1 MRIFL
6 QWNMKLKLRWY
17 NVLFIFLI
25 LPTLFISRPV
35 SAQHR
40 RKTSSLSV
48 QKKSKQQGPQVK
60 PDILVLRY
68 KPQAGTLLYNIQTE
82 VDQHVRTDR
91 DELSGNLISTA
102 QLAFHT
108 VSIDYKK
115 GLWSFDQY
123 FTKFLL
129 SGRQL
134 NGDSLS
140 LRENEA
146 VDKITRLTYEMKGTQ
161 LNKVVIDSIKLLNTE
176 AQANSYFL
184 EPPRLLIPLPERSVT
199 YGDSW
204 KDHSMDTIPVRDTVN
219 MGITLGQF
227 TYSVYRTYKLARLVD
242 TLGSYLAVIV
252 ATDSGSFTGWQ
263 DNSVTQVNIG
273 IDGPITGADTTYL
286 DLFSGRVMLRT
297 LKMSIPARVKVE
309 RMKPPVNN
317 DTVHTGSTSSQSST
331 PPEAAPLPPSIF
343 IDHEEI
349 RSVTSLDVTNA
360 KTLAPGE

>member
-1 MRIFL
+1 MRTFL
-6 QWNMKLKLRWY
+6 RRNMKLKLRPY
-17 NVLFIFLI
+17 SAFPIFLI
-25 LPTLFISRPV
+25 LSTLSVPPLA

-40 RKTSSLSV
+40 HRTSTPSTQKTP
-48 QKKSKQQGPQVK
+48 KPKTPQVK

-102 QLAFHT
+102 QLAFHN

-146 VDKITRLTYEMKGTQ
+146 VDKITRLTYEMKGIQ
-161 LNKVVIDSIKLLNTE
+161 LNKIVIDSIKLLNTE

-184 EPPRLLIPLPERSVT
+184 EPPRLLIPLPERAVT

-204 KDHSMDTIPVRDTVN
+204 KDHSLDTIPVRDTVN

-227 TYSVYRTYKLARLVD
+227 TYNVYRTYKLARLLD

-252 ATDSGSFTGWQ
+252 ATDSGFFTGWQ
-263 DNSVTQVNIG
+263 NNSVTQVNIE

-309 RMKPPVNN
+309 RLKLVNN
-317 DTVHTGSTSSQSST
+317 ETVQTDSTSSPSSIPQAT
-331 PPEAAPLPPSIF
+331 VQLPPSIF
-343 IDHEEI
+343 IDQEEI